1 MMTIKD
7 VINDDT
13 LLIKDVIN
21 DDGSDDDI
29 MKMMIM
35 QIMMKMI

>member
-1 MMTIKD
+1 MTIKD

>member
-1 MMTIKD
+1 MITIKD